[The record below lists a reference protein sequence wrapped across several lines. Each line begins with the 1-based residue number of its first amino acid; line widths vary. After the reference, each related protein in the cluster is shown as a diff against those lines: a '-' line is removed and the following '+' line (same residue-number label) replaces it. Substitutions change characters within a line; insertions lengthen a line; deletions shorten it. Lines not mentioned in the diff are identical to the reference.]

1 MKVKA
6 GFFLAGVLLALV
18 ITFSLADRPELI
30 VVRAIGEGNAPT
42 NMFEWAFLDTKSGDI
57 HTIWL
62 QDNDSNNI
70 LIWTGAKENVFE
82 ITSKDE

>member
-30 VVRAIGEGNAPT
+30 VFRAIGDVPT

-62 QDNDSNNI
+62 QDNDSTNI
-70 LIWTGAKENVFE
+70 MHWRGTKENVFE
-82 ITSKDE
+82 LTAKDE